1 MTAIDR
7 NNNQN
12 QFYWKQARL
21 SLNEGIQ
28 ISRVRDKINR
38 EKESLTASFR
48 HDIRNGR
55 IAPSSFPLYFFLICY
70 YKFIGL

>member
-12 QFYWKQARL
+12 QFYRKQARL

-38 EKESLTASFR
+38 EKESLTYVTTQ
-48 HDIRNGR
+48 
-55 IAPSSFPLYFFLICY
+55 FPTWYP
-70 YKFIGL
+70 KW

>member
-28 ISRVRDKINR
+28 ISRVRDKING
-38 EKESLTASFR
+38 EKESLTYVTSQ
-48 HDIRNGR
+48 
-55 IAPSSFPLYFFLICY
+55 FPT
-70 YKFIGL
+70 